1 MAKKKEI
8 VIKAKVLYD
17 GKTKHENKT
26 IVIEGNKIIEV
37 SSEKVKADYEGFVT
51 PAFIDAHSHIGM
63 DREGEPTQEAKVND
77 YTNQIRPLNDPL
89 NSIYFDDRAFKD
101 AVDFGVLYSCVIPG
115 SGNLIGGRAMIIR
128 NYAKNRDQAFVK
140 DYGFKMALGFNP
152 RSTTEWKG
160 ERSNTRMG
168 VYALLEKKFDDLL
181 IKKEKT
187 SLSREK
193 KLIELNQKKKDKKL
207 TKKEFEIEKE
217 IIEKEFKLEFN
228 SEEKAILELLSGR
241 KIAKVHVH
249 KDDDVLYLIKLV
261 KKYHLNVTADHTG
274 DVFNK
279 EIFDELAKNKIPIV
293 YGPLGSV
300 GYKVELKHAYYQNA
314 GLLMK
319 SKAFYGLMTDHP
331 VIQTTALRDSLK
343 FFMIQGMSEEDAISL
358 ITYKNA
364 KILGI
369 DDILGTI
376 EKGKLASIIVWDKNP
391 LHLGAFPILVLGE
404 GKVLRKK
411 K

>member
-1 MAKKKEI
+1 M
-8 VIKAKVLYD
+8 
-17 GKTKHENKT
+17 
-26 IVIEGNKIIEV
+26 
-37 SSEKVKADYEGFVT
+37 
-51 PAFIDAHSHIGM
+51 
-63 DREGEPTQEAKVND
+63 
-77 YTNQIRPLNDPL
+77 
-89 NSIYFDDRAFKD
+89 
-101 AVDFGVLYSCVIPG
+101 
-115 SGNLIGGRAMIIR
+115 
-128 NYAKNRDQAFVK
+128 
-140 DYGFKMALGFNP
+140 
-152 RSTTEWKG
+152 
-160 ERSNTRMG
+160 
-168 VYALLEKKFDDLL
+168 
-181 IKKEKT
+181 
-187 SLSREK
+187 
-193 KLIELNQKKKDKKL
+193 
-207 TKKEFEIEKE
+207 
-217 IIEKEFKLEFN
+217 
-228 SEEKAILELLSGR
+228 
-241 KIAKVHVH
+241 H

-391 LHLGAFPILVLGE
+391 LHLGAFPTLILGE